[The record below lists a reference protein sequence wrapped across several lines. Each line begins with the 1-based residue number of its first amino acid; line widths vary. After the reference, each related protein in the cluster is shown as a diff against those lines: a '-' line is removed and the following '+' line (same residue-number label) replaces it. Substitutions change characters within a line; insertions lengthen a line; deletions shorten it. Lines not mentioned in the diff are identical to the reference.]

1 MESRI
6 LCGDTLEEMS
16 KIESETVDLIFADP
30 PYWMRVDGVL
40 NRVEGTEF
48 DGCNDEWDNQFGT
61 LEDYERFT
69 KSWLQECY
77 RLLKTNGSI
86 WVIGSMQC
94 IYSDRKSV
102 V

>member
-1 MESRI
+1 MDSRI

-48 DGCNDEWDNQFGT
+48 DGCNDE
-61 LEDYERFT
+61 
-69 KSWLQECY
+69 
-77 RLLKTNGSI
+77 
-86 WVIGSMQC
+86 
-94 IYSDRKSV
+94 
-102 V
+102 